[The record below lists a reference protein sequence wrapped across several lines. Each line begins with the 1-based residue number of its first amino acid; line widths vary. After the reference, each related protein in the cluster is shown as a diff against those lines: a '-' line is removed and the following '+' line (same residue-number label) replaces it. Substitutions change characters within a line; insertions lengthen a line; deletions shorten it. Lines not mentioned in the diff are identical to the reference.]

1 MKWCIVTD
9 SSCDLVVD
17 RQLPEDVIVREVPF
31 IISVGDRD
39 FVDTPDLDVPEML
52 QAMEDCAEASRTSC
66 PSPDTWYQIF
76 KEADNVIAITIS
88 ANLSGSYNSAI
99 TAREMILQKCPE
111 KNIYVLNSRSAGSV
125 LAMYAELCLDMIAEG
140 KEFDQIVA
148 DVEAFAKERNT
159 VFALASFSNLV
170 KNGRVSKLSGFIAG
184 KLGIW
189 GIGVA
194 SEIGTIIVKAKTRG
208 IGRVLSAFITDM
220 KENGFRGGYVII
232 SHCQNLELA
241 TKLKE
246 RIHELWENTKVKI
259 LPTGGLCSYYAERQ
273 GMIVAY

>member
-1 MKWCIVTD
+1 
-9 SSCDLVVD
+9 
-17 RQLPEDVIVREVPF
+17 
-31 IISVGDRD
+31 
-39 FVDTPDLDVPEML
+39 
-52 QAMEDCAEASRTSC
+52 
-66 PSPDTWYQIF
+66 
-76 KEADNVIAITIS
+76 
-88 ANLSGSYNSAI
+88 
-99 TAREMILQKCPE
+99 
-111 KNIYVLNSRSAGSV
+111 
-125 LAMYAELCLDMIAEG
+125 MIAEG
-140 KEFDQIVA
+140 KEFEQIVA

-208 IGRVLSAFITDM
+208 LGRVLSAFITDM
-220 KENGFRGGYVII
+220 KENGFNGGYVII

-259 LPTGGLCSYYAERQ
+259 LATGGLCSYYAERQ

>member
-1 MKWCIVTD
+1 MI
-9 SSCDLVVD
+9 VD

-31 IISVGDRD
+31 IINVGDRD

-52 QAMEDCAEASRTSC
+52 QAMEDCTEASRTSC

-76 KEADNVIAITIS
+76 KEADNIIAITIS

-99 TAREMILQKCPE
+99 TAREMALQKNPD
-111 KNIYVLNSRSAGSV
+111 KKIYVLNSRSAGSV

-208 IGRVLSAFITDM
+208 LGRVLSAFITDM
-220 KENGFRGGYVII
+220 KENGFNGGYVII

-259 LPTGGLCSYYAERQ
+259 LATGGLCSYYAERQ

>member
-76 KEADNVIAITIS
+76 KEADNIIAITIS

-99 TAREMILQKCPE
+99 TAREMILQKHPE
-111 KNIYVLNSRSAGSV
+111 KNIHVLNSRSAGSV